1 MDKCLRQLEQDFGA
15 GGVKSAELSRLV
27 LRQRVAMVA
36 RARLEMQLPYVAM
49 WPTALSIQPPDGLM
63 PACAELVAAAAPP
76 QAKPANL
83 PTSVS
88 QRWQLLSAVW
98 GLVGDQ
104 TAEGEYYVRRALL
117 GGIYHATE
125 LYMLTDF
132 SPAYRDTWMF
142 LDRQIEGVLEL
153 RKAADEAS
161 HLVATIGAGLGSTL
175 NGFIQRGQFPGSR

>member
-15 GGVKSAELSRLV
+15 GGSKSAELSRLV
-27 LRQRVAMVA
+27 LRQRIATVA
-36 RARLEMQLPYVAM
+36 RARLEMQLPYVAT
-49 WPTALSIQPPDGLM
+49 WPKALSI
-63 PACAELVAAAAPP
+63 

-104 TAEGEYYVRRALL
+104 TAEGEYYARRALL
-117 GGIYHATE
+117 GGVYHATE